1 MFIRCIIFSVKFC
14 INTCLILFALNNF
27 CLFAETESNVSFFEN
42 KIRPLLV
49 EKCFSCHSEEAETNG
64 KLKAGLLLDS
74 AESIIKGG
82 DSGAVLVP
90 GKPEDSKIF
99 EAVLYK
105 NEDMAMPPKGK
116 LSEIEIQNIKEWI
129 LTGANWPG
137 KDMKSLIANK
147 KDEEPYDWEKFRN
160 EHWAFKK
167 VSNPIVPKVE
177 GSEIVV
183 NPIDNFI
190 FDKLGQQGIKP
201 NKKASKNILIRRAYL
216 TLIGIPPTP
225 SQVQNFIEDTNPDAF
240 SKVID
245 ELLNSKHYGEK
256 WARHWLDVARY
267 SDGHGGFGDN
277 KALPNAWR
285 YRDWVIDSLN
295 NDLPYDQFVT
305 QQIAGD
311 LDKNNSV
318 AIPTGFFVVGPTYTS
333 DGGDPEAKAQAL
345 AETLSDRVD
354 TFSRAFL
361 GLTAACSRCHDHKF
375 DPITTKD
382 YYALAGIFKN
392 TKNVDIKVGEQ
403 SVIETHNSWQKAV
416 NETNNNLNSFLD
428 NKSKELKVNKKEVEK
443 SLDEESKKHIAN
455 LRQELDSLKQSE
467 PEKPGNAHVLA
478 DNGNADMHVAL
489 RGDLRKKG
497 ELAPRR
503 FIEIIGGKS
512 RPKYSIG
519 SGRLELA
526 KSVVAENNPLTSRV
540 IVNRLWGWHFG
551 NGIVRTP
558 SNFGVI
564 GEKPTHPLL
573 LDWLAYNF
581 VQNGW
586 SIKRFHKLVMS
597 SSTWQMS
604 SEHDDRKFDI
614 DGDNKLLWRFQ
625 PKKLEVESWRDSLLY
640 VTGELDPKIGGA
652 PEGEIMTSLR
662 RTLYATISRT
672 GDKFKSDSFLRLF
685 DFPAAASTSPKRS
698 SSIVPQQYLFM
709 LNSEFMNQRA
719 KTLGKFLSES
729 DDDRVKVIENIY
741 NKLYSRLPEKSEVEI
756 ANSWLGESP
765 DIDTWSL
772 YAQALL
778 SAHEMIQIR

>member
-1 MFIRCIIFSVKFC
+1 
-14 INTCLILFALNNF
+14 
-27 CLFAETESNVSFFEN
+27 
-42 KIRPLLV
+42 
-49 EKCFSCHSEEAETNG
+49 
-64 KLKAGLLLDS
+64 
-74 AESIIKGG
+74 
-82 DSGAVLVP
+82 
-90 GKPEDSKIF
+90 
-99 EAVLYK
+99 
-105 NEDMAMPPKGK
+105 
-116 LSEIEIQNIKEWI
+116 
-129 LTGANWPG
+129 
-137 KDMKSLIANK
+137 MKSLIANK

-225 SQVQNFIEDTNPDAF
+225 NQVQNFIEDTNPDAF

-277 KALPNAWR
+277 KALTNAWR

-295 NDLPYDQFVT
+295 NDLPFDQFVT

-311 LDKNNSV
+311 LDKNNSA

-403 SVIETHNSWQKAV
+403 SVIDTHNSWQKAI

-497 ELAPRR
+497 ELAPRS

>member
-1 MFIRCIIFSVKFC
+1 MKLS
-14 INTCLILFALNNF
+14 INTCLILFALNKF

-42 KIRPLLV
+42 KIRPILV
-49 EKCFSCHSEEAETNG
+49 EKCFACHSEEAEING

-90 GKPEDSKIF
+90 GKPEYSKIF

-137 KDMKSLIANK
+137 KNMKSLIANK

-177 GSEIVV
+177 GPEIVV

-403 SVIETHNSWQKAV
+403 SVIDTHNSWQKAV
-416 NETNNNLNSFLD
+416 SETNNNLNSFLD

-478 DNGNADMHVAL
+478 DNGNDDMHVAL

-604 SEHDDRKFDI
+604 SEHDDKKFDI

-765 DIDTWSL
+765 GIDTWSL